1 MKIFYKR
8 KQILGFAL
16 SAAIV
21 SNSLVVG
28 NATGVEASEDNEK
41 NREIGNEIVEIKIED
56 TQMEQVSKQRSA
68 GDTYKVVVDSLNV
81 RTGPGANYSILG
93 SLKNGA
99 IVEVQ
104 SITNGW
110 AKISFN
116 GKVGY
121 CSANSKYLEKTATR
135 MKVIADSLNVRT
147 GPGTNYS
154 VLGNLKNDSVVEVQS
169 ITNGWAKINFNGKVG
184 YCSASSKYLQA
195 TTDAPAGGVSTPVEE
210 SMDPTTTNAK
220 VTADVNL
227 RETASWSGNKIMVI
241 KKGAAVEVVSK
252 SADWTKVKYS
262 GKTGYVPTECV
273 SGGTT
278 NGGSANTPIVTS
290 AKVTTDVNLRETA
303 SWSGNKIMVIKKGT
317 AVEVVS
323 KSADWT
329 KVKYSGKT
337 GYVPT
342 EYVSGGTTNSGTGES
357 TPQGDMVSVKDATWL
372 RKTDSWSA
380 DKMVLL
386 QKGDKAKFISR
397 TADWVKVNYNGQIG
411 YLTADYVLNVPDTGN
426 ESESELKQYKVTTDV
441 LNVRSGP
448 GTNYDK
454 IGSVKNGQIIELYS
468 VTSGWAKIKYGTTTG
483 YVSADYITVYN
494 GNGTSNAGAGK
505 KVYLDPGHGGADAG
519 AIGTTY
525 GTKEKDVALDVTKRV
540 ASKLRDD
547 GYVVEESRTTDVYP
561 SLSQRYNDANN
572 KGADIFVSMHFNSA
586 TASSAQ
592 GIETLYRVDGRTS
605 NVLADQIQ
613 DEMIDATGLRNRGL
627 KQRSDLAVLNGTKM
641 PAVLVEGGFLS
652 NSSEE
657 NLIKSASYRETLAN
671 AIVRGI
677 EDYFKVAK

>member
-154 VLGNLKNDSVVEVQS
+154 VLGSLKNGSVVEVQS

-220 VTADVNL
+220 VTAD
-227 RETASWSGNKIMVI
+227 A
-241 KKGAAVEVVSK
+241 
-252 SADWTKVKYS
+252 
-262 GKTGYVPTECV
+262 
-273 SGGTT
+273 
-278 NGGSANTPIVTS
+278 
-290 AKVTTDVNLRETA
+290 NLRETA

-317 AVEVVS
+317 AIEVVS
-323 KSADWT
+323 KGADWT

-426 ESESELKQYKVTTDV
+426 ESESELKQYKVTADV

-448 GTNYDK
+448 GTNYNK
-454 IGSVKNGQIIELYS
+454 IGSVKNGQIIEVYS

-540 ASKLRDD
+540 ASKLRDK

-671 AIVRGI
+671 AIVKGI

>member
-154 VLGNLKNDSVVEVQS
+154 VLGSLKNGSVVEVQS

-184 YCSASSKYLQA
+184 YCNASSKYLQA

-241 KKGAAVEVVSK
+241 KKGA
-252 SADWTKVKYS
+252 
-262 GKTGYVPTECV
+262 
-273 SGGTT
+273 
-278 NGGSANTPIVTS
+278 
-290 AKVTTDVNLRETA
+290 
-303 SWSGNKIMVIKKGT
+303 

-426 ESESELKQYKVTTDV
+426 ESESELKQYKVTADV

-448 GTNYDK
+448 GTNYNK
-454 IGSVKNGQIIELYS
+454 IGSVKNGQIIEVYS

-540 ASKLRDD
+540 ASKLRDK

-561 SLSQRYNDANN
+561 SLSQRYNNANN

-671 AIVRGI
+671 AIVKGI